1 MNVGQKLSR
10 IENPTF
16 QPVYNYCKFYQP
28 KLEADGEC
36 TFDKS
41 IVVDCPL
48 DAEYTFAPF
57 EMESSVAT
65 ENNMVRWFDLMIPY
79 FLFFF
84 STAVSTSGPRR
95 LTPSS

>member
-65 ENNMVRWFDLMIPY
+65 ENSMVRETFPTT
-79 FLFFF
+79 
-84 STAVSTSGPRR
+84 SAVFVNIV
-95 LTPSS
+95 